1 MPGALESALARHRAV
16 SIVAL
21 VVLTLAAWA
30 WLLAGAGMAMRPP
43 VSLDPNMTGGAD
55 ASGMTMA
62 NMAMSSPSP
71 WSMGH
76 IALFFSMWWVMMVG
90 MMLPSAA
97 PMILLY
103 ARAGMSGDTR
113 FRPATGSF
121 LTGYLVAWA
130 AFSLVAALLQ
140 IILEL
145 VGLLVP
151 ITMASQS
158 RWLSGAILISAGMYQ
173 LSPAKDV
180 CLRQCQSPARFLS
193 LHFRPGSIGALRMG
207 LLHGA
212 FCVGCCWLLMALL
225 FVGGVMNL
233 AWIALLTLMVAAE
246 KLLPFGRYASLATGL
261 ACIAWGMV
269 MLIG

>member
-1 MPGALESALARHRAV
+1 MPTALESALARHRTV
-16 SIVAL
+16 SIIAL

-30 WLLAGAGMAMRPP
+30 WLLAGAGMAMKPF
-43 VSLDPNMTGGAD
+43 VSLVPNMTSSTG
-55 ASGMTMA
+55 ASGMAMA
-62 NMAMSSPSP
+62 NMAESSPSS
-71 WSMGH
+71 WSIGH
-76 IALFFSMWWVMMVG
+76 FALIFSMWWVMMVG

-103 ARAGMSGDTR
+103 SRAGMSGDGQ

-130 AFSLVAALLQ
+130 AFSVGAALLQ
-140 IILEL
+140 MMLEQF
-145 VGLLVP
+145 GLLLP
-151 ITMASQS
+151 MTMASQS
-158 RWLSGAILISAGMYQ
+158 RWLSVAVLILAGIYQ
-173 LSPAKDV
+173 LSPVKNV
-180 CLRQCQSPARFLS
+180 CLRNCRSPARFLS

-212 FCVGCCWLLMALL
+212 FCVGCCWLFMTLL

-233 AWIALLTLMVAAE
+233 VWIALLTLMVAAE
-246 KLLPFGRYASLATGL
+246 KLLPFGRDASLASGL
-261 ACIAWGMV
+261 ACIAWSTV